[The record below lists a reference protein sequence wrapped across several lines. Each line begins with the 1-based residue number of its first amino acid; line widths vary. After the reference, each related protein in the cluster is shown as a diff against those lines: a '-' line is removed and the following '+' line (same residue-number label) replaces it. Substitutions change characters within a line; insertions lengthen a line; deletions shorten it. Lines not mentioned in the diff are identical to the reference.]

1 VGTYS
6 DGNLLV
12 VYEIR
17 RQVWASEGRKDAG
30 EDRKRP
36 LLRRHRFVR
45 DTHLSDSSITD
56 NLERRSGRR

>member
-17 RQVWASEGRKDAG
+17 RQVLPVRRGNAQYCAEDSLADGTVADDDAFDG
-30 EDRKRP
+30 
-36 LLRRHRFVR
+36 LH
-45 DTHLSDSSITD
+45 
-56 NLERRSGRR
+56 GGC